1 MAGWAW
7 HTWPPAQGAP
17 AFTVP
22 CSGNMAPLMC
32 TKHFQ
37 YTLFPLSSVP
47 GRQGGMTL
55 SVLTAKTGNR
65 LGTRDSLACLSGRW
79 SQRQGLSTCVGHLPT
94 CCCFALTIPQPG
106 TPFPANS
113 VPTFK
118 MQWINI
124 SSYLA
129 IYLNFKIQK
138 KLQQTPKGLLLGPRI
153 LPAFGGLPP
162 NQGLPVVWLAS
173 ARTSWRPFA
182 QPGWGLNSAIRAAP
196 LPVMS
201 LC

>member
-1 MAGWAW
+1 MGLAHLATCTGGPDF
-7 HTWPPAQGAP
+7 H
-17 AFTVP
+17 
-22 CSGNMAPLMC
+22 CPLQREYGTPNVHQALPVHAVSFVLC
-32 TKHFQ
+32 
-37 YTLFPLSSVP
+37 P

-65 LGTRDSLACLSGRW
+65 LGTRDSLACLSQRW
-79 SQRQGLSTCVGHLPT
+79 SQRQGLSICVGHLPT

-106 TPFPANS
+106 APFPANS

-129 IYLNFKIQK
+129 VYLNFKIQK
-138 KLQQTPKGLLLGPRI
+138 KLQQTPKGLLLGPLI

-162 NQGLPVVWLAS
+162 NQGLPVVLC
-173 ARTSWRPFA
+173 
-182 QPGWGLNSAIRAAP
+182 GLRLPAP
-196 LPVMS
+196 S
-201 LC
+201 LH